1 MKRCFLAFVFCF
13 LAISLYAQND
23 LPWTKSVGARKTP
36 TATQIFWVNDFGRIE
51 DSNTVIS
58 SIIQKAIDD
67 CARKGGGIV
76 AFKPGVYTMG
86 SIFIKKNVHFRVDKG
101 VLLKGST
108 NFADYP
114 EINTRI
120 AGIEMRW
127 PAALINIIDQQNVM
141 VSGEGKVNAQGKFCW
156 DKYWTMRRDYEARGL
171 RWIVDYDAKR
181 VRTFLVQSSS
191 DVTLKG
197 LTFSNAGFWTRATII
212 FKSSHC

>member
-1 MKRCFLAFVFCF
+1 MKRCLLAFVFSI
-13 LAISLYAQND
+13 LAISLHAQND

-51 DSNTVIS
+51 DSSTVIS

-127 PAALINIIDQQNVM
+127 PAALINIIDQQNM
-141 VSGEGKVNAQGKFCW
+141 FVSDCPFFFQRKNALHTLPAVYAVFMCLSLS
-156 DKYWTMRRDYEARGL
+156 KYFPLHGIKQNGSWPD
-171 RWIVDYDAKR
+171 
-181 VRTFLVQSSS
+181 S
-191 DVTLKG
+191 
-197 LTFSNAGFWTRATII
+197 SNAFSYKCCLVIAALSLLFWIEW
-212 FKSSHC
+212 